1 MSVHGG
7 KTTNTDAY
15 VSRNDEEEAPFLADM
30 KLTRN
35 SIRSSNRASIDQ
47 KAPDIAADE
56 NKVRKKT
63 VKTRNQINLDNLP
76 SDERK
81 KPVTRSQTTQKD
93 LSSDDDDH
101 YKDDDDNDEE
111 SKQKHRI
118 SHSSKTSSTGD
129 DDDEDDDDKLKQ
141 RYLISGS
148 SRILRSDVKKAGMGN
163 QTNKKNLFSDDD
175 DDLIGKRKNSPSSK
189 TSNRDHK
196 KAEKRNQTDKKD
208 LSSDD
213 TSWFSSVIKNIFLI
227 VTLAVAVF
235 LAAQYS
241 QYGASRSRN
250 NSNVLQQFQNHFN
263 ALKSSYA
270 SQSEDLWK
278 RSRRSLELHLNKSE
292 ANTQPA
298 IILLTAARDGKNILQ
313 CLSNQLARVYSASRN
328 NSYMVISGANKT
340 FHNSESAKLAID
352 NILTA
357 GFQDTSSAAVLH
369 QIESLHPGALLIL
382 YKYCDH
388 ENAAFKNVALVL
400 TVLLE
405 DSELEPQLSLTEIE
419 EKVRDF
425 INEKMVSSKNAE
437 SHSEMDVDKL
447 SGVWSR
453 ISHTVL
459 PVYPEDNFA
468 DCGGTE
474 QGL

>member
-1 MSVHGG
+1 
-7 KTTNTDAY
+7 
-15 VSRNDEEEAPFLADM
+15 M

-118 SHSSKTSSTGD
+118 SHSSKTSST
-129 DDDEDDDDKLKQ
+129 
-141 RYLISGS
+141 
-148 SRILRSDVKKAGMGN
+148 
-163 QTNKKNLFSDDD
+163 DD

>member
-118 SHSSKTSSTGD
+118 SHSSKTSST
-129 DDDEDDDDKLKQ
+129 
-141 RYLISGS
+141 
-148 SRILRSDVKKAGMGN
+148 
-163 QTNKKNLFSDDD
+163 DD

>member
-129 DDDEDDDDKLKQ
+129 DEDDDDKLKQ

-148 SRILRSDVKKAGMGN
+148 SRILRS
-163 QTNKKNLFSDDD
+163 DD

>member
-118 SHSSKTSSTGD
+118 SHSSKTSST
-129 DDDEDDDDKLKQ
+129 
-141 RYLISGS
+141 
-148 SRILRSDVKKAGMGN
+148 DVKKAGMGN

>member
-1 MSVHGG
+1 MSVHG
-7 KTTNTDAY
+7 DAY

-129 DDDEDDDDKLKQ
+129 DDDDEDDDDKLKQ

-148 SRILRSDVKKAGMGN
+148 SRILRS
-163 QTNKKNLFSDDD
+163 DD